1 MPCADSLLHHAKT
14 RMNPR
19 QYISFLFAVAAVAT
33 LQPMVALADVAVEKP
48 PLKEKKECPFYGCP
62 LYPQDIFYDALV
74 REALAKM
81 RLQTKRQNV
90 EEILESSG
98 NQATA
103 TLTLLGYKGGSQES
117 QINQDRAFVVSP
129 FRVGDVSEAED
140 GTTCR
145 LLGVFDGHAP
155 LGEHVAEYV
164 VIELPNLLAKK
175 LEAVTDEKSTK
186 EALVEAFIEMDK
198 MVPAHKSGG
207 CTASVILQMGRK
219 VYVANA
225 GDSRSFIA
233 VYHKQSRKTQVVY
246 VSREDK
252 PDLEEERN
260 RVESVGGQVYISE
273 RLGGT
278 SRVLYTDPMTGYQS
292 GLAMSRSIGDWEAGK
307 VGVIPDPIV
316 DVIEIPNLVAA
327 EGNMWCV
334 AVDENGDMNMEY
346 CVGDQVDDVYVFAV
360 SATDGMFDF
369 VDPSTVAET
378 LALSLFD
385 EDGPHPLTACEM
397 LISIAASGWQRA
409 KQGRYRDDI
418 AIAVSTIRIPP
429 SRVNIAQ

>member
-1 MPCADSLLHHAKT
+1 M
-14 RMNPR
+14 
-19 QYISFLFAVAAVAT
+19 V
-33 LQPMVALADVAVEKP
+33 QPMVAMADVSVERP
-48 PLKEKKECPFYGCP
+48 PVDEQPSLEEKKECPLYGCP
-62 LYPQDIFYDALV
+62 FLPQDIFYDTLV
-74 REALAKM
+74 RVALENL
-81 RLQTKRQNV
+81 RSQTKKAHKV
-90 EEILESSG
+90 VEILETSG
-98 NQATA
+98 NEKMA
-103 TLTLLGYKGGSQES
+103 TLTLMGNKGGPPES
-117 QINQDRAFVVSP
+117 QINQDRAFVLSP
-129 FRVGDVSEAED
+129 FRVGDGTEADD

-155 LGEHVAEYV
+155 LGEHVSEYV
-164 VIELPNLLAKK
+164 VKELPRLLAQK
-175 LEAVTDEKSTK
+175 LELVTDQESTK
-186 EALVEAFIEMDK
+186 AALVETFIEMDK
-198 MVPAHKSGG
+198 TVPAHKSGG

-252 PDLEEERN
+252 PDLPEERK
-260 RVESVGGQVYISE
+260 RVESVGGQVYISS
-273 RLGGT
+273 RGGT

-316 DVIEIPNLVAA
+316 DVIDIPDLVTA
-327 EGNMWCV
+327 EGNMCV
-334 AVDENGDMNMEY
+334 VIDENGDMNMEF
-346 CVGDQVDDVYVFAV
+346 CVGDQVDDVHIFAV

-369 VDPSTVAET
+369 LDPSTIAET
-378 LALSLFD
+378 IAPSLFD
-385 EDGPHPLTACEM
+385 EDGPHPLTACEN
-397 LISIAASGWQRA
+397 LISAAASGWQHA

-429 SRVNIAQ
+429 PRVSLAQ